1 MAAILAILKLFFT
14 FFKIGLFTFGGGYAM
29 IPLINQEMIAGGY
42 FTLEELN
49 YLIGIS
55 EATPGPFAVNMA
67 GLVGFYSFADQPF
80 LIQLTG
86 SIFATIGVV
95 LPSFI
100 IILLFSI
107 FSYKIIHTK
116 PYKNAFEIM
125 QPMVLGFIF
134 AAFLSITTK
143 VIFGDFFKNIQFD
156 FIAAMIFFIVLSV
169 ALSFKKMSPII
180 LVAISAILGIVFYS
194 LV

>member
-1 MAAILAILKLFFT
+1 MAITIAILKLFFT

-42 FTLEELN
+42 FSLEELN

-67 GLVGFYSFADQPF
+67 GLVGFFAFSSESFF
-80 LIQLTG
+80 IQLTG

-95 LPSFI
+95 LPSFT

-116 PYKNAFEIM
+116 PYKNAFKVM

-134 AAFLSITTK
+134 AAFLSITSK
-143 VIFGDFFKNIQFD
+143 VIFGDFLNTIDLD

-180 LVAISAILGIVFYS
+180 LVVISAVLGIVFYS
-194 LV
+194 FV